1 MVSLKYVVFVL
12 RADNDG
18 EGGILALLSLVAA
31 DQVADGA
38 KLPALVLLGVLGASL
53 LYGDG
58 VITPA
63 ISVLSAME
71 GLKLVAP
78 GFEQFIVPAT
88 IAVLIGLFVI
98 QRYGTGSIG
107 KLFGP
112 IMVVWFVVI
121 GGLGLAN
128 IWMAPAILKAINPA
142 EAARFLID
150 DPKISFVVIGAVFL
164 ALTGGEA
171 LYADMGH
178 VGATAIRR
186 AWFGLVL
193 PALLLNYFGQG
204 ALILADPTAADN
216 PFYKLAPGWA
226 LIPMVVLATFA
237 TIIASQALVSGVF
250 SLTRQAMQMGLCPRA
265 RIISTSF
272 DEAGQIY
279 IPAANWLLMTGT
291 LLTVVLFRSS
301 ESLAAAYGIAVSGTM
316 LITTIL
322 LYRVAV
328 SRWQWPP
335 GVAIPIVAIF
345 GAIDATFL
353 VSNSIKIVEGGW
365 FPLIV
370 GGVIAVLMLTWREGS
385 SEVRHRLQEMSMPL
399 KEFLDYADKTVIGR
413 APGMGVW
420 LTKVEHGASPMLLRH
435 IEHNRVLHATV
446 VLLTFVSDRR
456 PRVPFHERFSVHRLG
471 HGFYRIQVKL
481 GFMQTPDIPLSLI
494 NCNKLGFDADLDNK
508 NYYIAHETIV
518 RRGVESSME
527 PVSFAIFS
535 FLNRIASRA
544 PDFFKI
550 PHDAIIEVGI
560 SGGDLTLALPCAAF
574 AAAYP
579 PHGSGRKDPHQT
591 CTPFGTRM
599 PCRRYCA
606 RSLCAECLRRV
617 ICQNSNCCPLS
628 LWRSCFRARPTLR
641 LPEGA
646 EAEGVVAAAAAV
658 ILAAGC
664 AAAEARISVAAHV
677 TLAAGPRYPDQRRDL
692 ASARTI
698 RSPSAI
704 PEVVRSA
711 AERLSMPTKIQGSV
725 RTAIRRTGM
734 RS

>member
-1 MVSLKYVVFVL
+1 MDLPSSAPVGGLIDRSATRVVPSQSEVAPDQAKYLHHAGSPWFLALTALGVVFGDIGTSPLYAFQVALTGVGHSPPTQADVLGIVSLILWALTVMVSLKYVVFVL

-31 DQVADGA
+31 DQVANGA
-38 KLPALVLLGVLGASL
+38 RLPVLVLLGVIGASL

-78 GFEQFIVPAT
+78 GFEHFVVPAT

-112 IMVVWFVVI
+112 IMVIWFVVI
-121 GGLGLAN
+121 GGLGVAN
-128 IWMAPAILKAINPA
+128 IWMAPAILSAVSPT
-142 EAARFLID
+142 EAVSFLIA

-178 VGATAIRR
+178 VGANAIRR

-204 ALILADPTAADN
+204 ALILSDPAAADN

-265 RIISTSF
+265 RITPTSV

-279 IPAANWLLMTGT
+279 VPAANWLLMTGT

-301 ESLAAAYGIAVSGTM
+301 ENLAAAYGIAVSGTM

-335 GVAIPIVAIF
+335 AVAIPVIAIF
-345 GAIDATFL
+345 GAIDAAFL
-353 VSNSIKIVEGGW
+353 VSNSIKIFEGGW
-365 FPLIV
+365 FPLLV
-370 GGVIAVLMLTWREGS
+370 GGLIAVLMLSWRKGS
-385 SEVRHRLQEMSMPL
+385 SEVRHRLHEMSMPL
-399 KEFLDYADKTVIGR
+399 NEFIDYADSTCIGR

-456 PRVPFHERFSVHRLG
+456 PRVPFHERHSVHRLG
-471 HGFYRIQVKL
+471 HGFYRIQIRL
-481 GFMQTPDIPLSLI
+481 GFMQTPDIPLTLI
-494 NCNKLGFDADLDNK
+494 NCNRLGFDADLDHK

-518 RRGVESSME
+518 RRAVGSAIE
-527 PVSFAIFS
+527 PIPFAIFS

-550 PHDAIIEVGI
+550 PHDAIIEVG
-560 SGGDLTLALPCAAF
+560 F
-574 AAAYP
+574 
-579 PHGSGRKDPHQT
+579 
-591 CTPFGTRM
+591 
-599 PCRRYCA
+599 
-606 RSLCAECLRRV
+606 RV
-617 ICQNSNCCPLS
+617 
-628 LWRSCFRARPTLR
+628 
-641 LPEGA
+641 
-646 EAEGVVAAAAAV
+646 
-658 ILAAGC
+658 
-664 AAAEARISVAAHV
+664 
-677 TLAAGPRYPDQRRDL
+677 
-692 ASARTI
+692 
-698 RSPSAI
+698 
-704 PEVVRSA
+704 EV
-711 AERLSMPTKIQGSV
+711 
-725 RTAIRRTGM
+725 
-734 RS
+734 

>member
-1 MVSLKYVVFVL
+1 MDLPSSAPVGGLIDRSATRVVPSQSEVAPDQAKYLHHAGSPWFLALTALGVVFGDIGTSPLYAFQVALTGVGHSPPAQADVLGIVSLILWALTVMVSLKYVVFVL

-31 DQVADGA
+31 DQVANGA
-38 KLPALVLLGVLGASL
+38 KLPVLVLLGVIGASL

-78 GFEQFIVPAT
+78 AFEHFVVPAT

-112 IMVVWFVVI
+112 IMVIWFVVI
-121 GGLGLAN
+121 GGLGAAN
-128 IWMAPAILKAINPA
+128 IWMAPAILRAVSPT
-142 EAARFLID
+142 EAVSFLIA

-178 VGATAIRR
+178 VGANAIRR

-204 ALILADPTAADN
+204 ALILSDPAAADN

-226 LIPMVVLATFA
+226 FPMVVLATFA

-265 RIISTSF
+265 RITPTSV

-279 IPAANWLLMTGT
+279 VPAANWLLMTGT

-301 ESLAAAYGIAVSGTM
+301 ENLAAAYGIAVSGTM

-322 LYRVAV
+322 LYRVAAL
-328 SRWQWPP
+328 RWHWPS
-335 GVAIPIVAIF
+335 GIAIPVIAIF

-370 GGVIAVLMLTWREGS
+370 GGLIAALMLSWRKGS
-385 SEVRHRLQEMSMPL
+385 SEVRHRLHEMSMPL
-399 KEFLDYADKTVIGR
+399 NEFIDYANNTCIGR

-456 PRVPFHERFSVHRLG
+456 PRVPFHERHSVHRLG
-471 HGFYRIQVKL
+471 RGFYRIQVRL
-481 GFMQTPDIPLSLI
+481 GFMQTPDIPLTLI
-494 NCNKLGFDADLDNK
+494 NCNRLGFDADLDHK
-508 NYYIAHETIV
+508 NYYVAHETIV
-518 RRGVESSME
+518 RRAVGSAIE
-527 PVSFAIFS
+527 PIPFAIFS

-550 PHDAIIEVGI
+550 PHDAIIEVG
-560 SGGDLTLALPCAAF
+560 F
-574 AAAYP
+574 
-579 PHGSGRKDPHQT
+579 
-591 CTPFGTRM
+591 
-599 PCRRYCA
+599 
-606 RSLCAECLRRV
+606 RV
-617 ICQNSNCCPLS
+617 
-628 LWRSCFRARPTLR
+628 
-641 LPEGA
+641 
-646 EAEGVVAAAAAV
+646 
-658 ILAAGC
+658 
-664 AAAEARISVAAHV
+664 
-677 TLAAGPRYPDQRRDL
+677 
-692 ASARTI
+692 
-698 RSPSAI
+698 
-704 PEVVRSA
+704 EV
-711 AERLSMPTKIQGSV
+711 
-725 RTAIRRTGM
+725 
-734 RS
+734 

>member
-1 MVSLKYVVFVL
+1 MDLPSSAPVGGLIDRSATRVVPSQSAVAPDQAKYLHHAGSPWFLALTALGVVFGDIGTSPLYAFQVALTGVGHSPPAQADVLGIVSLILWALTVMVSLKYVVFVL

-31 DQVADGA
+31 DQVANGA
-38 KLPALVLLGVLGASL
+38 RLPVLVLLGVIGASL

-78 GFEQFIVPAT
+78 GFEHFVVPAT

-112 IMVVWFVVI
+112 IMVIWFVVI
-121 GGLGLAN
+121 GGLGAAN
-128 IWMAPAILKAINPA
+128 IWMAPAILRAVSPT
-142 EAARFLID
+142 EAVSFLIA

-171 LYADMGH
+171 LDADMGH
-178 VGATAIRR
+178 VGANAIRR

-204 ALILADPTAADN
+204 ALILSDPAAADN

-265 RIISTSF
+265 RITPTSV

-279 IPAANWLLMTGT
+279 VPAANWLLMTGT

-301 ESLAAAYGIAVSGTM
+301 ENLAAAYGIAVSGTM

-335 GVAIPIVAIF
+335 AVAIPVIAIF

-370 GGVIAVLMLTWREGS
+370 GGLIAVLMLSWRKGS
-385 SEVRHRLQEMSMPL
+385 SEVRHRLHEMSMPL
-399 KEFLDYADKTVIGR
+399 NEFIDYADNTCIGR

-456 PRVPFHERFSVHRLG
+456 PRVPFHERHSVHRLG
-471 HGFYRIQVKL
+471 HGFYRIQVRL
-481 GFMQTPDIPLSLI
+481 GFMQTPDIPLTLI
-494 NCNKLGFDADLDNK
+494 NCNRLGFDADLDHK
-508 NYYIAHETIV
+508 NYYVAHETIV
-518 RRGVESSME
+518 RRAVGSAIE
-527 PVSFAIFS
+527 PIPFAIFS

-550 PHDAIIEVGI
+550 PHDAIIEVG
-560 SGGDLTLALPCAAF
+560 F
-574 AAAYP
+574 
-579 PHGSGRKDPHQT
+579 
-591 CTPFGTRM
+591 
-599 PCRRYCA
+599 
-606 RSLCAECLRRV
+606 RV
-617 ICQNSNCCPLS
+617 
-628 LWRSCFRARPTLR
+628 
-641 LPEGA
+641 
-646 EAEGVVAAAAAV
+646 
-658 ILAAGC
+658 
-664 AAAEARISVAAHV
+664 
-677 TLAAGPRYPDQRRDL
+677 
-692 ASARTI
+692 
-698 RSPSAI
+698 
-704 PEVVRSA
+704 EV
-711 AERLSMPTKIQGSV
+711 
-725 RTAIRRTGM
+725 
-734 RS
+734 

>member
-1 MVSLKYVVFVL
+1 MDLPSSAPVGGLIDRSVTNAGPSRSEAVLDQAKYLHHAGSPWFLALTALGVVFGDIGTSPLYAFQVALTGVGHSPPTQADVLGIVSLILWALTVMVSLKYVVFVL

-31 DQVADGA
+31 DQVANGA
-38 KLPALVLLGVLGASL
+38 RLPVLVLLGVIGASL

-78 GFEQFIVPAT
+78 GFEHFVVPAT

-112 IMVVWFVVI
+112 IMVIWFVVI
-121 GGLGLAN
+121 GGLGAAN
-128 IWMAPAILKAINPA
+128 IWMAPAILRAVSPT
-142 EAARFLID
+142 EAVSFLIA

-178 VGATAIRR
+178 VGANAIRR

-204 ALILADPTAADN
+204 ALILSDPAAADN

-265 RIISTSF
+265 RITPTSV

-279 IPAANWLLMTGT
+279 VPAANWLLMTGT

-301 ESLAAAYGIAVSGTM
+301 ENLAAAYGIAVSGTM

-335 GVAIPIVAIF
+335 AVAIPVIAIF

-370 GGVIAVLMLTWREGS
+370 GGLIAVLMLSWRKGS
-385 SEVRHRLQEMSMPL
+385 SEVRHRLHEMSMPL
-399 KEFLDYADKTVIGR
+399 NEFIEYADNTCIGR

-435 IEHNRVLHATV
+435 IEHNRVLHETV

-456 PRVPFHERFSVHRLG
+456 PRVPFHERHSVHRLG
-471 HGFYRIQVKL
+471 HGFYRIQVRL
-481 GFMQTPDIPLSLI
+481 GFMQTPDIPLTLI
-494 NCNKLGFDADLDNK
+494 NCNRLGFDADLDHK

-518 RRGVESSME
+518 RRAVGSAIE
-527 PVSFAIFS
+527 PIPFAIFS

-550 PHDAIIEVGI
+550 PHDAIIEVG
-560 SGGDLTLALPCAAF
+560 F
-574 AAAYP
+574 
-579 PHGSGRKDPHQT
+579 
-591 CTPFGTRM
+591 
-599 PCRRYCA
+599 
-606 RSLCAECLRRV
+606 RV
-617 ICQNSNCCPLS
+617 
-628 LWRSCFRARPTLR
+628 
-641 LPEGA
+641 
-646 EAEGVVAAAAAV
+646 
-658 ILAAGC
+658 
-664 AAAEARISVAAHV
+664 
-677 TLAAGPRYPDQRRDL
+677 
-692 ASARTI
+692 
-698 RSPSAI
+698 
-704 PEVVRSA
+704 EV
-711 AERLSMPTKIQGSV
+711 
-725 RTAIRRTGM
+725 
-734 RS
+734 

>member
-1 MVSLKYVVFVL
+1 MDMPISAPSGDLIDRSATGVVASPSDTRLDQAKYLHHAGSPWFLALTALGVVYGDIGTSPLYAFQVALAGIGHPVPTAADVLGIVSLIFWALMAMVSLKYVIFVL

-31 DQVADGA
+31 DQVAKGA
-38 KLPALVLLGVLGASL
+38 RLPALVLLGVVGASL

-78 GFEQFIVPAT
+78 GFEHFIVPVT
-88 IAVLIGLFVI
+88 LVILIGLFMI
-98 QRYGTGSIG
+98 QQYGTGSIG

-121 GGLGLAN
+121 GVLGAAN
-128 IWMAPAILKAINPA
+128 ILMAPAILHAINPV
-142 EAARFLID
+142 EAGRFLMA
-150 DPKISFVVIGAVFL
+150 DPIISFAVIGAVFL

-178 VGATAIRR
+178 VGPTAIRQ
-186 AWFGLVL
+186 AWFALVL
-193 PALLLNYFGQG
+193 PALILNYFGQG
-204 ALILADPTAADN
+204 ALILADPSAADN

-226 LIPMVVLATFA
+226 LIPMVVLAALA
-237 TIIASQALVSGVF
+237 TIIASQSLISGVF

-265 RIISTSF
+265 KIVPTSA

-301 ESLAAAYGIAVSGTM
+301 ENLAAAYGIAVSGTM

-335 GVAIPIVAIF
+335 GVAIPIIAIF

-353 VSNSIKIVEGGW
+353 VSNSIKVVEGGW

-370 GGVIAVLMLTWREGS
+370 GGLIAALMLSWRRGS
-385 SEVRHRLQEMSMPL
+385 SAVKHRLHEMSMPL
-399 KEFLDYADKTVIGR
+399 QDFLVYADNAVIGR

-456 PRVPFHERFSVHRLG
+456 PRVPFHERHSVHRLG
-471 HGFYRIQVKL
+471 HGFYRIQVRL
-481 GFMQTPDIPLSLI
+481 GFMQTPDIPLTLI
-494 NCNKLGFDADLDNK
+494 NCNRLGFDADLDHK

-518 RRGVESSME
+518 RRDEGSSMG
-527 PVSFAIFS
+527 PISFAIFS

-550 PHDAIIEVGI
+550 PQDAIIEVG
-560 SGGDLTLALPCAAF
+560 
-574 AAAYP
+574 
-579 PHGSGRKDPHQT
+579 
-591 CTPFGTRM
+591 
-599 PCRRYCA
+599 
-606 RSLCAECLRRV
+606 
-617 ICQNSNCCPLS
+617 
-628 LWRSCFRARPTLR
+628 FRAD
-641 LPEGA
+641 
-646 EAEGVVAAAAAV
+646 
-658 ILAAGC
+658 I
-664 AAAEARISVAAHV
+664 
-677 TLAAGPRYPDQRRDL
+677 
-692 ASARTI
+692 
-698 RSPSAI
+698 
-704 PEVVRSA
+704 
-711 AERLSMPTKIQGSV
+711 
-725 RTAIRRTGM
+725 
-734 RS
+734 

>member
-1 MVSLKYVVFVL
+1 MDMPSSAPVGGLVDRSVSNSGLSASEAALDQAKYLHHAGSPWFLALTALGVVFGDIGTSPLYAFQVALTGIGHPVPTPADVLGIVSLILWALTMMVSLKYVVFVL

-18 EGGILALLSLVAA
+18 EGGILALLSLVGA

-38 KLPALVLLGVLGASL
+38 RLPALVLLGVIGASL

-78 GFEQFIVPAT
+78 SFEHFIVPAT

-98 QRYGTGSIG
+98 QRHGTGGIG

-112 IMVVWFVVI
+112 VMVVWFVVI
-121 GGLGLAN
+121 GALGAAN
-128 IWMAPAILKAINPA
+128 IWMAPSILGAINPL
-142 EAARFLID
+142 EAARFLIA

-204 ALILADPTAADN
+204 ALILADPAAADN

-226 LIPMVVLATFA
+226 LIPMVVLAALA
-237 TIIASQALVSGVF
+237 TVIASQALISGVF

-265 RIISTSF
+265 QIVPTSF

-279 IPAANWLLMTGT
+279 VPAANWLLMTGT

-301 ESLAAAYGIAVSGTM
+301 DSLAAAYGIAVSGTM

-335 GVAIPIVAIF
+335 GVAIPVIAIF
-345 GAIDATFL
+345 GAIDAAFL

-370 GGVIAVLMLTWREGS
+370 GTLIAALMLSWRKGA
-385 SEVRHRLQEMSMPL
+385 SEVRHRLQAMSMPL
-399 KEFLDYADKTVIGR
+399 KQFLEYADTACIGR

-456 PRVPFHERFSVHRLG
+456 PRVTFHERHSVHRLG
-471 HGFYRIQVKL
+471 HGFYRIQVRL

-494 NCNKLGFDADLDNK
+494 NCNRLGFDADLDHK
-508 NYYIAHETIV
+508 NYYIGHETIV
-518 RRGVESSME
+518 RRAVGSSMD
-527 PVSFAIFS
+527 PVSFSIFS

-550 PHDAIIEVGI
+550 PDDAIIEVG
-560 SGGDLTLALPCAAF
+560 
-574 AAAYP
+574 
-579 PHGSGRKDPHQT
+579 
-591 CTPFGTRM
+591 
-599 PCRRYCA
+599 
-606 RSLCAECLRRV
+606 
-617 ICQNSNCCPLS
+617 
-628 LWRSCFRARPTLR
+628 FRAD
-641 LPEGA
+641 
-646 EAEGVVAAAAAV
+646 
-658 ILAAGC
+658 I
-664 AAAEARISVAAHV
+664 
-677 TLAAGPRYPDQRRDL
+677 
-692 ASARTI
+692 
-698 RSPSAI
+698 
-704 PEVVRSA
+704 
-711 AERLSMPTKIQGSV
+711 
-725 RTAIRRTGM
+725 
-734 RS
+734 

>member
-1 MVSLKYVVFVL
+1 MDLPSGAPVGGLIDRSATRVVPSQSVVAPDQAKYLHHAGSPWFLALTALGVVFGDIGTSPLYAFQVALTGVGHSPPTQADVLGIVSLILWALTVMVSLKYVVFVL

-31 DQVADGA
+31 DQVANGA
-38 KLPALVLLGVLGASL
+38 RLPVLVLLGVIGASL

-78 GFEQFIVPAT
+78 GFEHFVVPAT

-112 IMVVWFVVI
+112 IMVIWFAVI
-121 GGLGLAN
+121 GGLGAAN
-128 IWMAPAILKAINPA
+128 IWMAPAILRAVSPT
-142 EAARFLID
+142 EAVSFLIA

-178 VGATAIRR
+178 VGANAIRR

-204 ALILADPTAADN
+204 ALILSDPAAADN

-265 RIISTSF
+265 RITPTSV

-279 IPAANWLLMTGT
+279 VPAANWLLMTGT

-301 ESLAAAYGIAVSGTM
+301 ENLAAAYGIAVSGTM

-335 GVAIPIVAIF
+335 AVAIPVIAIF

-370 GGVIAVLMLTWREGS
+370 GGLIAVLMLSWRKGS
-385 SEVRHRLQEMSMPL
+385 SEVRHRLHEMSMPL
-399 KEFLDYADKTVIGR
+399 NEFIDYADNTCIGR

-456 PRVPFHERFSVHRLG
+456 PRVPFHERHSVHRLG
-471 HGFYRIQVKL
+471 HGFYRIQVRL
-481 GFMQTPDIPLSLI
+481 GFMQTPDIPLTLI
-494 NCNKLGFDADLDNK
+494 NCNRLGFDADLDHK

-518 RRGVESSME
+518 RRAVGSAIE
-527 PVSFAIFS
+527 PIPFAIFS

-550 PHDAIIEVGI
+550 PHDAIIEVG
-560 SGGDLTLALPCAAF
+560 F
-574 AAAYP
+574 
-579 PHGSGRKDPHQT
+579 
-591 CTPFGTRM
+591 
-599 PCRRYCA
+599 
-606 RSLCAECLRRV
+606 RV
-617 ICQNSNCCPLS
+617 
-628 LWRSCFRARPTLR
+628 
-641 LPEGA
+641 
-646 EAEGVVAAAAAV
+646 
-658 ILAAGC
+658 
-664 AAAEARISVAAHV
+664 
-677 TLAAGPRYPDQRRDL
+677 
-692 ASARTI
+692 
-698 RSPSAI
+698 
-704 PEVVRSA
+704 EV
-711 AERLSMPTKIQGSV
+711 
-725 RTAIRRTGM
+725 
-734 RS
+734 

>member
-1 MVSLKYVVFVL
+1 MNVPANVPESQGGRPVANSGAAALAADQPAFVRHVGSPWFLALTALGVVFGDIGTSPLYAFQVALSGLGHANPTAAEVTGIVSLILWALMAMVSLKYVTFVL

-18 EGGILALLSLVAA
+18 EGGILALLSLVAGK
-31 DQVADGA
+31 VANGA
-38 KLPALVLLGVLGASL
+38 GLPILVLIGVIGASL

-78 GFEQFIVPAT
+78 GFEHFIVPAT
-88 IAVLIGLFVI
+88 IAILIGLFAI
-98 QRYGTGSIG
+98 QRYGTARIG

-112 IMVVWFVVI
+112 IMVVWFAVMAM
-121 GGLGLAN
+121 LGAAN
-128 IWMAPAILKAINPA
+128 ILSAPAILHAVNPL
-142 EAARFLID
+142 EAARFLAA
-150 DPKISFVVIGAVFL
+150 DPKISIAVIGAVFL

-178 VGATAIRR
+178 VGPSAIRR

-204 ALILADPTAADN
+204 ALILSDPTAADN

-226 LIPMVVLATFA
+226 LIPMLVLATFA

-265 RIISTSF
+265 RITPTSV

-279 IPAANWLLMTGT
+279 VPAANWLLMTGT

-301 ESLAAAYGIAVSGTM
+301 ENLAAAYGIAVSGTM

-328 SRWQWPP
+328 SRWQWPSA
-335 GVAIPIVAIF
+335 VAIPIIAIF

-370 GGVIAVLMLTWREGS
+370 GALIALLMLSWRKGS
-385 SEVRHRLQEMSMPL
+385 SEVRHRLHEMSMPL
-399 KEFLDYADKTVIGR
+399 REFIDYADNTCIGR

-456 PRVPFHERFSVHRLG
+456 PRVPFHERHSVHRLG
-471 HGFYRIQVKL
+471 HGFYRIQVRL
-481 GFMQTPDIPLSLI
+481 GFMQTPDIPLTLI
-494 NCNKLGFDADLDNK
+494 NCNRLGFDADLDHK

-518 RRGVESSME
+518 SRAVGSAME
-527 PVSFAIFS
+527 PIPFAIFS

-550 PHDAIIEVGI
+550 PHDAIIEVG
-560 SGGDLTLALPCAAF
+560 F
-574 AAAYP
+574 
-579 PHGSGRKDPHQT
+579 
-591 CTPFGTRM
+591 
-599 PCRRYCA
+599 
-606 RSLCAECLRRV
+606 RV
-617 ICQNSNCCPLS
+617 
-628 LWRSCFRARPTLR
+628 
-641 LPEGA
+641 
-646 EAEGVVAAAAAV
+646 
-658 ILAAGC
+658 
-664 AAAEARISVAAHV
+664 
-677 TLAAGPRYPDQRRDL
+677 
-692 ASARTI
+692 
-698 RSPSAI
+698 
-704 PEVVRSA
+704 EV
-711 AERLSMPTKIQGSV
+711 
-725 RTAIRRTGM
+725 
-734 RS
+734 

>member
-1 MVSLKYVVFVL
+1 MDMPSSAPVGGLVDRAVSDASLVGAGLSPSEALKDQPKYVHHAGSPGFLALTALGVVFGDIGTSPLYAFQVALTGIGHPVPAPADVLGIVSLILWALTMMVSLKYVVFVL

-18 EGGILALLSLVAA
+18 EGGILALLSLVGAE
-31 DQVADGA
+31 QVANGNR
-38 KLPALVLLGVLGASL
+38 LPALVLLGVIGASL

-78 GFEQFIVPAT
+78 AFEHFIVPAT

-98 QRYGTGSIG
+98 QRYGTGGIG

-112 IMVVWFVVI
+112 IMVVWFVVL
-121 GGLGLAN
+121 GGLGAAN
-128 IWMAPAILKAINPA
+128 IFMAPAILGAINPA
-142 EAARFLID
+142 EAARFLVA
-150 DPKISFVVIGAVFL
+150 DPKVSFVVIGAVFL

-204 ALILADPTAADN
+204 ALILADPAAADN
-216 PFYKLAPGWA
+216 PFYKLAPSWA

-265 RIISTSF
+265 KIIPTSV

-279 IPAANWLLMTGT
+279 VPAANWLLMTGT

-301 ESLAAAYGIAVSGTM
+301 ENLAAAYGIAVSGTM

-328 SRWQWPP
+328 TRWQWTPAI
-335 GVAIPIVAIF
+335 AIPIIVVF

-370 GGVIAVLMLTWREGS
+370 GTLIASLMLSWRKGAS
-385 SEVRHRLQEMSMPL
+385 VVRHRLQEMSMPL
-399 KEFLDYADKTVIGR
+399 KQFLEYADTTCIGR

-456 PRVPFHERFSVHRLG
+456 PRVPFHERHSVHRLG
-471 HGFYRIQVKL
+471 HGFYRIQVRL

-494 NCNKLGFDADLDNK
+494 NCNRLGFDADLDHK

-518 RRGVESSME
+518 RKEEGSAMD

-550 PHDAIIEVGI
+550 PHDAIIEVG
-560 SGGDLTLALPCAAF
+560 
-574 AAAYP
+574 
-579 PHGSGRKDPHQT
+579 
-591 CTPFGTRM
+591 
-599 PCRRYCA
+599 
-606 RSLCAECLRRV
+606 
-617 ICQNSNCCPLS
+617 
-628 LWRSCFRARPTLR
+628 FRAD
-641 LPEGA
+641 
-646 EAEGVVAAAAAV
+646 
-658 ILAAGC
+658 I
-664 AAAEARISVAAHV
+664 
-677 TLAAGPRYPDQRRDL
+677 
-692 ASARTI
+692 
-698 RSPSAI
+698 
-704 PEVVRSA
+704 
-711 AERLSMPTKIQGSV
+711 
-725 RTAIRRTGM
+725 
-734 RS
+734 